1 MKSAKYLRLLV
12 AGTVGGI
19 TTTSAAIFDEAAPE
33 TVQLMPAPTVAVS
46 TAPSVFS
53 SSVSFRV

>member
-1 MKSAKYLRLLV
+1 MKASNYLRLLV

-19 TTTSAAIFDEAAPE
+19 TATSAAIFDEAAPE
-33 TVQLMPAPTVAVS
+33 PVQLVPAPTVAAS
-46 TAPSVFS
+46 TAPTVRV